1 MLRAMRAILLVLLLF
16 CELGSAQQPDPDQ
29 VFKAAIDAQ
38 RQGNFPTAIR
48 AYRKVLELRPDMI
61 EAKVN
66 LGAALVH
73 EGKFDEAIA
82 MYRSALPSVSQKNA
96 VLMNIALA
104 YYKKGDFENA
114 RTELEPLQ
122 KEQPN
127 SVRIAVLLGDTYNH
141 LRRPADTIALLE
153 PLESANPQNLDLEY
167 VLGNALIGN
176 GKRRDGI
183 VRVEKVAKVGNSAEA
198 YLLAGTTLL
207 QLNEFDQ
214 ARHDLEASIRLNPKL
229 PSVYSLAGTAC
240 DKTGDV
246 EQAETYFREALKQN
260 TDDFDANL
268 YLGAIL
274 YRRRDLGNAKLYLE
288 HALKLNPSST
298 MAQYE
303 MAMLKSTS
311 GEYEAAAQDLENVIK
326 DDPNWLE
333 PHVELASLYYRLHRA
348 AEGARERK
356 IVEKITAEQQAQGPK
371 P

>member
-1 MLRAMRAILLVLLLF
+1 MLRAMRGILLVLLLF
-16 CELGSAQQPDPDQ
+16 CELGSARKPDPDQ

-127 SVRIAVLLGDTYNH
+127 SVRIAVLLGGTYNH

-153 PLESANPQNLDLEY
+153 PLESANPQNL
-167 VLGNALIGN
+167 N
-176 GKRRDGI
+176 
-183 VRVEKVAKVGNSAEA
+183 
-198 YLLAGTTLL
+198 
-207 QLNEFDQ
+207 LNMSWET
-214 ARHDLEASIRLNPKL
+214 H
-229 PSVYSLAGTAC
+229 SLAMASGAMESC
-240 DKTGDV
+240 
-246 EQAETYFREALKQN
+246 ALRK
-260 TDDFDANL
+260 L
-268 YLGAIL
+268 RKLGIA
-274 YRRRDLGNAKLYLE
+274 
-288 HALKLNPSST
+288 
-298 MAQYE
+298 
-303 MAMLKSTS
+303 
-311 GEYEAAAQDLENVIK
+311 
-326 DDPNWLE
+326 
-333 PHVELASLYYRLHRA
+333 
-348 AEGARERK
+348 
-356 IVEKITAEQQAQGPK
+356 PK
-371 P
+371 PIYWRVPRFCSLTNSTRPGTILRRAYA